1 MKNIVSSLFLL
12 SALSLTGC
20 GGGGSTPPTANL
32 TQTGVFIDAPVAGL
46 KYNASPSGETG
57 TTNPAGEFQYKNGDR
72 ITFLMGT
79 LELGDGV
86 PDSNKEIKITQLD
99 NPILVGQLLQT
110 LDTDADENKIDVT
123 GITIPGAINT
133 AILGKLES
141 GSGDDIISPADLVE
155 IKANNADVIATTV
168 KTKADVAAHIVE
180 QTGDQSLIFTEAE
193 LNNHLLISANT
204 LSYANNAH
212 IARFDEG
219 DRLRWIDGDQSPLSH
234 YSKHDWAVVN
244 GKLEITFSGFNG
256 VTNKCIATKF
266 AENDTTLD
274 ASVSCEYTQGGLTHF
289 LKPRPFSVNDLS
301 GKDIT
306 VNAGSGPAVILTF
319 NTDGTYDSNDG
330 DSGLGYMDSRF
341 ANTVWLRFDQSTSEG
356 ALFLLAEGT
365 ITDGTLVVIKY
376 DEFNNF
382 AGVDIIGTSGN
393 TWTLLHSSD

>member
-133 AILGKLES
+133 AILGKL
-141 GSGDDIISPADLVE
+141 
-155 IKANNADVIATTV
+155 
-168 KTKADVAAHIVE
+168 
-180 QTGDQSLIFTEAE
+180 
-193 LNNHLLISANT
+193 
-204 LSYANNAH
+204 
-212 IARFDEG
+212 
-219 DRLRWIDGDQSPLSH
+219 LRRS
-234 YSKHDWAVVN
+234 
-244 GKLEITFSGFNG
+244 
-256 VTNKCIATKF
+256 
-266 AENDTTLD
+266 
-274 ASVSCEYTQGGLTHF
+274 
-289 LKPRPFSVNDLS
+289 
-301 GKDIT
+301 
-306 VNAGSGPAVILTF
+306 
-319 NTDGTYDSNDG
+319 
-330 DSGLGYMDSRF
+330 
-341 ANTVWLRFDQSTSEG
+341 
-356 ALFLLAEGT
+356 
-365 ITDGTLVVIKY
+365 
-376 DEFNNF
+376 
-382 AGVDIIGTSGN
+382 
-393 TWTLLHSSD
+393 